1 MSHTPETPFDNIES
15 SHEYMSLLA
24 EAIEENRLDV
34 EAQIVLAIEENAN
47 RRKEALLLVSYKI
60 AKLSMHMRLS
70 ENSFSEVVTLP

>member
-1 MSHTPETPFDNIES
+1 MIGFQMEHLRRIMSHTSETPFDNIES

-47 RRKEALLLVSYKI
+47 RRKEALLLVSYKL
-60 AKLSMHMRLS
+60 AKLSMHIG
-70 ENSFSEVVTLP
+70 